1 MGQLQLVSKQRE
13 RSVGIKYS
21 TFIPVWNP
29 ANGGQQFY
37 QFLINDTVCIKQTGR
52 GRGGK
57 ESTFTVFKVF
67 SPKMEGPEKW
77 TGQEHGRKMAGPPTS
92 PSTTRTKIIAFTN
105 KVIALFKR
113 VAFLVLFGYL
123 IYKLME
129 SVQKLDGKETKLH
142 SFGNSVFFTRTPFPL
157 LLLYTFISWYF
168 VNKIS
173 INFA

>member
-1 MGQLQLVSKQRE
+1 MM
-13 RSVGIKYS
+13 
-21 TFIPVWNP
+21 
-29 ANGGQQFY
+29 
-37 QFLINDTVCIKQTGR
+37 FLINDTVCIKQTGR

-92 PSTTRTKIIAFTN
+92 PSTTCTKIIAFTN

-123 IYKLME
+123 IYKLVE

-157 LLLYTFISWYF
+157 LWL
-168 VNKIS
+168 
-173 INFA
+173 